1 MSATAEDQRELTDL
15 VRGLGIRLD
24 RIDERIGLVD
34 NHLSSLE
41 KHVERLD
48 DRLRK
53 TGEDI
58 AELKGRV
65 SQLPTNIQM
74 LGFVLAVLA
83 ISGVVRIFAP

>member
-15 VRGLGIRLD
+15 VRGLGTRLD
-24 RIDERIGLVD
+24 RIDERLG
-34 NHLSSLE
+34 SLE

-53 TGEDI
+53 AGEDI